1 MTEQN
6 KEYDRKKLIILR
18 AALIVIGG
26 ALGVTAM
33 WQYFVYYPHLMRRE
47 FQIVI
52 IVVSGVFIAL
62 ILGLSAKPFYRLI
75 GSIAEIVGTGANRL
89 GAKAIIAIT
98 VALVCS
104 GGLVFLLDF
113 IIRRYLDI
121 WAVRLLVDVMAYII
135 FAALLSYGFTRITFR
150 EKSENRQA
158 PTPCLKAGYLISAR
172 CFFDRR
178 VITAAYTL
186 INAKVCEGAY
196 KAICLY
202 GGDKAEAAIRRLDT
216 LIKSGDVEVLRFG
229 KEFESEAEYV
239 ELERKLAASKKLK
252 YISVEEG
259 NADENTVAELSV
271 FAAPS
276 DGLLNRYA
284 APLAEVADGES
295 EENAL

>member
-18 AALIVIGG
+18 AALIVIGC

-75 GSIAEIVGTGANRL
+75 GSISELVGSGVSSL
-89 GAKAIIAIT
+89 GAKAIIAIA
-98 VALVCS
+98 VAFVCS

-113 IIRRYLDI
+113 VIRMYLDI

-150 EKSENRQA
+150 GKGEKRQA
-158 PTPCLKAGYLISAR
+158 AMPNLRAGYLISAK
-172 CFFDRR
+172 CFFDER
-178 VITAAYTL
+178 VITAACTL

-202 GGDKAEAAIRRLDT
+202 GGDKAEQAIKRLDT
-216 LIKSGDVEVLRFG
+216 LVKRGDMEVLRLV
-229 KEFESEAEYV
+229 KDFESEAEYT
-239 ELERKLAASKKLK
+239 ELERKLATSKKLK
-252 YISVEEG
+252 YVSAENDNSED
-259 NADENTVAELSV
+259 NAVVGLSV
-271 FAAPS
+271 FTAPS
-276 DGLLNRYA
+276 DELLNRYS
-284 APLAEVADGES
+284 APQEETTDGETIV
-295 EENAL
+295 ER

>member
-18 AALIVIGG
+18 AALIVIGC

-75 GSIAEIVGTGANRL
+75 GSIAEIVGSGANRL
-89 GAKAIIAIT
+89 GAKAVIAIA

-150 EKSENRQA
+150 GKGEKQQA
-158 PTPCLKAGYLISAR
+158 PAPPRSGYLISAN
-172 CFFDRR
+172 CFFDER
-178 VITAAYTL
+178 VITAADVL

-202 GGDKAEAAIRRLDT
+202 GGDKAEQAIRKLDT
-216 LIKSGDVEVLRFG
+216 LIKNGHVEVLRFG
-229 KEFESEAEYV
+229 KEFESETEYV
-239 ELERKLAASKKLK
+239 ELERKLATSKKLK
-252 YISVEEG
+252 YVSDESD
-259 NADENTVAELSV
+259 NAGDNAVVALSM

-276 DGLLNRYA
+276 DELLNTVI
-284 APLAEVADGES
+284 APNVDKVDGI
-295 EENAL
+295 EE

>member
-18 AALIVIGG
+18 AALIVIGC

-75 GSIAEIVGTGANRL
+75 GSISDIVGSGVNRL
-89 GAKAIIAIT
+89 GAKAVIAIT
-98 VALVCS
+98 VAFVCS

-135 FAALLSYGFTRITFR
+135 FAEILSYGFARITFR
-150 EKSENRQA
+150 GKSEKQQASTPNRR
-158 PTPCLKAGYLISAR
+158 AGYLISAR
-172 CFFDRR
+172 CFFDER

-186 INAKVCEGAY
+186 IGAKVCEGAY

-202 GGDKAEAAIRRLDT
+202 GGDKAEQAIKRLDT
-216 LIKSGDVEVLRFG
+216 LVKNGDVEVLRFG
-229 KEFESEAEYV
+229 KQFESEAQYA
-239 ELERKLAASKKLK
+239 ELERKLATLKKLK
-252 YISVEEG
+252 YVS
-259 NADENTVAELSV
+259 DEIDGEDDSAVAWLNVFTV
-271 FAAPS
+271 PS

-284 APLAEVADGES
+284 AHTAEINGGDTEQ
-295 EENAL
+295 NA